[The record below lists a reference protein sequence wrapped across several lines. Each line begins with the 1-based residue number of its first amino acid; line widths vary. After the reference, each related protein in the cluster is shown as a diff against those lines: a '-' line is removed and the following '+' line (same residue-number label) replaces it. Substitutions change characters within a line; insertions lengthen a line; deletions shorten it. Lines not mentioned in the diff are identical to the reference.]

1 MLPSCIG
8 LQSLSKMFLPE
19 LFFISTST
27 LYWNEKT
34 YMAGWNL
41 IVILLLFFAIKNLA

>member
-1 MLPSCIG
+1 LPSCIG

-19 LFFISTST
+19 LFFVSNAIS
-27 LYWNEKT
+27 YDKKKT
-34 YMAGWNL
+34 YIAGWNL